1 MSCRK
6 FAVFI
11 LTHGRANNIAT
22 DRSLREQGYTGDIYY
37 IIDDE
42 DEQEEEYYKNYG
54 DKVIKFCKQKYVD
67 DVDTMNPEAPRG
79 VILYARNA
87 CFDIAEDLGLTH
99 FAELDD
105 DYTRWE
111 WRYPKK
117 ERLRTKDIL
126 DLDSVFGAML
136 DFLDSSNALSVAL
149 AQGGDFVGGVEGRW
163 YKRILRKA
171 MNSFFCRTDRRF
183 KFFGAVN
190 EDVNTYVSLGNKGQL
205 FLTELLASLHQK
217 ETQQAEGGM
226 SEAYLDFG
234 TYVKSFYTVMVCPSC
249 VKVSVMGNKDMRVH
263 HKIMWKY
270 AVPKIIS
277 DKWRK

>member
-1 MSCRK
+1 MQ
-6 FAVFI
+6 
-11 LTHGRANNIAT
+11 LTIEYMPLSELKAYSNNAKIHTEEQIEQIKKSIQEFGMNDPIAIWKNNEIIEGHG
-22 DRSLREQGYTGDIYY
+22 
-37 IIDDE
+37 
-42 DEQEEEYYKNYG
+42 
-54 DKVIKFCKQKYVD
+54 
-67 DVDTMNPEAPRG
+67 
-79 VILYARNA
+79 
-87 CFDIAEDLGLTH
+87 
-99 FAELDD
+99 
-105 DYTRWE
+105 
-111 WRYPKK
+111 
-117 ERLRTKDIL
+117 RLRTKNIQ
-126 DLDSVFGAML
+126 SVDRVFEAML
-136 DFLDSSNALSVAL
+136 DFLDQSKASSVAL